1 MYYLDTILGCCF
13 VSFFVFHVIKHLYFC
28 QKLKI
33 LFFFRVI
40 KLYFIERLVKFHNV
54 NLKNNDIKLKCSQF
68 GWKWSDNFEHV
79 PSSDTVLL
87 NKCGETFD
95 FVFVLFSNYVLYYIL
110 VIVQR
115 FVSSFL
121 KNLKQNFQKC
131 LTVFLFDRSLSDT
144 CWWLL
149 LANL

>member
-1 MYYLDTILGCCF
+1 MYYLDTILGCYF

-33 LFFFRVI
+33 LFFFLII

-54 NLKNNDIKLKCSQF
+54 NLKNNDIKLKRSQF

-87 NKCGETFD
+87 NKVWRDFWFCFYFIFKLCSILYSCYCLKICKQFFEKFKAKLSKMPDRLSFWPLTFW
-95 FVFVLFSNYVLYYIL
+95 YML
-110 VIVQR
+110 VIV
-115 FVSSFL
+115 
-121 KNLKQNFQKC
+121 
-131 LTVFLFDRSLSDT
+131 TG
-144 CWWLL
+144 
-149 LANL
+149 